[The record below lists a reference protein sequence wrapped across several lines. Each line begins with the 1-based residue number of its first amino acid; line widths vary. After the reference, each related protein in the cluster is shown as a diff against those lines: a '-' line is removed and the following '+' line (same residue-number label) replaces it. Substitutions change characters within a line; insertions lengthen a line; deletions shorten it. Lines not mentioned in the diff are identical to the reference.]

1 MRYKFT
7 DEIVDNE
14 NFILEESDKIHPCLL
29 KNNRNDIIKALEFLS
44 SDEKF
49 LYLHGFLG
57 TGKRQFVEYIC
68 EYLSNEVI
76 KLEYFCKEATVCD
89 DILLSFTDLIE
100 KSFSF
105 RNFNNNNAKI
115 TTLISKFQQ
124 MVITI
129 KKPILIILH
138 TVDNV
143 SDSNWENTKESFLS
157 ILKEENIKIIITTHA
172 MKTNLLGDIE
182 ENRKIFLKAFTQDI
196 FKDFIAMYNIK
207 CSDKQAEDFYALTRG
222 YYFYTAL
229 SVKIMQ
235 TLNMN
240 LSDFMQKI
248 KAASTSFDS
257 YLGEFYISLIPI
269 EIRNFF
275 WFLKAIRHGLSFN
288 ALAVLELF
296 DEITIQYL
304 KANLIVFQS
313 DEIIYLHDY
322 FAQRVDMIIPE
333 KTQIKLHKYIIGIYE
348 NQLKESL
355 NNRAILISR
364 QALRAEIDYHSYKIQ
379 LIESGGNIDSASVN
393 NQEAAVSVCSDENN
407 SKPVNNSVA
416 DKMAKAK
423 MLESEDKITEAISIL
438 TTLIDSEEINLT
450 TLVELRLSLARL
462 YKQAGDLA
470 HSLHYFELVESYYK
484 NNKELIN
491 LNYLH
496 YEMTELYYK
505 MYKHERAIET
515 IKTVIYSVDTPQ
527 SLMVSSCTLLG
538 NIYTDMN
545 NPDEA
550 FAYYQKALDS
560 LDENVDDSILC
571 ELYFKFALANDDRGN
586 INLAY
591 EYYNRCISITKNNNY
606 IALAYSNLASCYYE
620 SDNIDDALS
629 CFIKAYDLEKNQ
641 NNYDGIYYTASHI
654 AEIYY
659 NKMSTSALKYL
670 LEAKQS
676 AEFLNEAFYMIKSTL
691 ALGDYYY
698 NLNGKKKAAL
708 NEYFKAKQIAVNSS
722 EDIEITI
729 IDKRIKD
736 MKLRMSEND
745 YMEISSKYE

>member
-470 HSLHYFELVESYYK
+470 RSLHYFELVESYYK